1 MNILLLGSGGREH
14 AFAQKLSESAL
25 LKHLYIMPGNAG
37 TLQLGTNIS
46 GSINDFE
53 HIKKTVHE
61 KKIDMV
67 IVGPEEPLVN
77 GIHDFFLADSELK
90 SVPVIGPA
98 RSGARLE
105 GSKDFSKAF
114 MLRNNIPTARYET
127 FDSTQLQQGYDF
139 LKTLSAPYV
148 LKADGLAAGKGVI
161 ICETI
166 TEAKEQLHHLLINQP
181 FGKAASKVVIE
192 EFLKGIE
199 LSVFVLTDGNDYC
212 LLPEAKDYKRIG
224 DNDTGLNTG
233 GMGSV
238 SPVPFADAA
247 FMQKVEDKIIRPT
260 ITGLKK
266 ENISYTGFL
275 FIGLMNVNSDPFVIE
290 YNCRMG
296 DPETESVF
304 PRIKTDF
311 IELMNSVAQKKLHQV
326 QLKTDDRT
334 SFTVMMVAGGY
345 PETYEKG
352 KAISGLEK
360 VKGATVFHAGTI
372 LKDGKVL
379 SNGGRVLAVNA
390 LGNNLAEAR
399 EKVYGQLTEITYYR
413 KDIGKDLL

>member
-1 MNILLLGSGGREH
+1 
-14 AFAQKLSESAL
+14 
-25 LKHLYIMPGNAG
+25 
-37 TLQLGTNIS
+37 
-46 GSINDFE
+46 
-53 HIKKTVHE
+53 
-61 KKIDMV
+61 
-67 IVGPEEPLVN
+67 
-77 GIHDFFLADSELK
+77 
-90 SVPVIGPA
+90 
-98 RSGARLE
+98 
-105 GSKDFSKAF
+105 
-114 MLRNNIPTARYET
+114 
-127 FDSTQLQQGYDF
+127 
-139 LKTLSAPYV
+139 
-148 LKADGLAAGKGVI
+148 
-161 ICETI
+161 
-166 TEAKEQLHHLLINQP
+166 
-181 FGKAASKVVIE
+181 
-192 EFLKGIE
+192 
-199 LSVFVLTDGNDYC
+199 
-212 LLPEAKDYKRIG
+212 
-224 DNDTGLNTG
+224 
-233 GMGSV
+233 
-238 SPVPFADAA
+238 
-247 FMQKVEDKIIRPT
+247 MQKVEDKIIRPT
-260 ITGLKK
+260 ITGLKE

-275 FIGLMNVNSDPFVIE
+275 FIGLMNVNGDPLVIE

-399 EKVYGQLTEITYYR
+399 EKVYGQLTEITYENAYYR